1 MRNLKKILAL
11 VLALMMTVSLMVVAS
26 AASYD
31 DYSDKEQIDETY
43 AEAVEVLAGI
53 GMYQGDTEGTFRPQ
67 ENLSRAEVATLLYR
81 LTTGDYD
88 GSKVDTYAGYDEFT
102 DVSKDQWYAGYV
114 NYAYVEG
121 YVIGNGDGTFS
132 PENNVTGA
140 ELATMLLRV
149 LGRDAEGEEISGD
162 DWALDASVLAAKLG
176 LNENLPSVFMSK
188 DATREQTAQ
197 MIFNALQIETYW
209 NWSGNY
215 RPTGDTLIGLKST
228 RGRDIWGRPG
238 DQWSTNSGN
247 VAFLEDEPVAVYY
260 TAETECDIATDLGAA
275 LKAGY
280 KVYTNGASN
289 ESDDTINPLNRVST
303 LGEQGRRT
311 EIYANKPTEGTIV
324 YIDTFAAEVITVKD
338 RTYDVASHVWT
349 PAELT
354 VKVLSNKEA
363 NTAYGNGK
371 TITISSTVADYP
383 YSEGDILA
391 VNKLTSDNN
400 TKLGEGKYFVEGVL
414 SAKVVTVQAITQGSN
429 SQNNGFIGT
438 DGTSYVYNYTF
449 TTDVNSSVGKL
460 DTTAIDE
467 SYYVYTDARGNVM
480 CLIPVPT
487 TASGYGVVVGADV
500 EHVASQKY
508 ALVVNLLQADG
519 STTSVKFNNNGNFY
533 KTQAAAEQK
542 VVDDFSRP
550 RLISYTVKDGYVN
563 SWSDAGAAS
572 VTGDVLP
579 SGEADALT
587 GGPVVNDDTVFFVAN
602 YHKDQN
608 SAKYVFD
615 NYSIYTGF
623 KSIADLKNTDGT
635 FENGVQ
641 NNLKVTTLNLDTAA
655 DAEVVLV
662 LYSNLQTTP
671 ESEDEVNYAF
681 LTTEGDYVD
690 IYTDRHVYTKALIN
704 GVPGEL
710 TVTTAASGN
719 VTGNGTGLYRYTND
733 SANGWQ
739 TVIPEDG
746 NEYGTWTAPVAGV
759 MMVNTSDY
767 LTVADDCVAYL
778 VNTTTG
784 TCDAL
789 SLSVLGQYTAKCDI
803 AVQYDTDGFV
813 NLIYVVDAD
822 LA

>member
-26 AASYD
+26 AASID

-43 AEAVEVLAGI
+43 AVAVEVLAGI

-311 EIYANKPTEGTIV
+311 GDKGGRKGGAREHLI
-324 YIDTFAAEVITVKD
+324 AAPRPGCHD
-338 RTYDVASHVWT
+338 SH
-349 PAELT
+349 PRGSQIRLH
-354 VKVLSNKEA
+354 
-363 NTAYGNGK
+363 
-371 TITISSTVADYP
+371 
-383 YSEGDILA
+383 LA
-391 VNKLTSDNN
+391 
-400 TKLGEGKYFVEGVL
+400 
-414 SAKVVTVQAITQGSN
+414 
-429 SQNNGFIGT
+429 
-438 DGTSYVYNYTF
+438 
-449 TTDVNSSVGKL
+449 
-460 DTTAIDE
+460 
-467 SYYVYTDARGNVM
+467 
-480 CLIPVPT
+480 
-487 TASGYGVVVGADV
+487 
-500 EHVASQKY
+500 
-508 ALVVNLLQADG
+508 
-519 STTSVKFNNNGNFY
+519 
-533 KTQAAAEQK
+533 
-542 VVDDFSRP
+542 
-550 RLISYTVKDGYVN
+550 
-563 SWSDAGAAS
+563 
-572 VTGDVLP
+572 
-579 SGEADALT
+579 GEA
-587 GGPVVNDDTVFFVAN
+587 
-602 YHKDQN
+602 
-608 SAKYVFD
+608 
-615 NYSIYTGF
+615 
-623 KSIADLKNTDGT
+623 
-635 FENGVQ
+635 GV
-641 NNLKVTTLNLDTAA
+641 
-655 DAEVVLV
+655 
-662 LYSNLQTTP
+662 
-671 ESEDEVNYAF
+671 
-681 LTTEGDYVD
+681 
-690 IYTDRHVYTKALIN
+690 
-704 GVPGEL
+704 
-710 TVTTAASGN
+710 AASGKIR
-719 VTGNGTGLYRYTND
+719 VGPVPAVVGPHGDRHGGGGRNGQGD
-733 SANGWQ
+733 
-739 TVIPEDG
+739 
-746 NEYGTWTAPVAGV
+746 
-759 MMVNTSDY
+759 
-767 LTVADDCVAYL
+767 
-778 VNTTTG
+778 
-784 TCDAL
+784 
-789 SLSVLGQYTAKCDI
+789 LGI
-803 AVQYDTDGFV
+803 R
-813 NLIYVVDAD
+813 L
-822 LA
+822 

>member
-43 AEAVEVLAGI
+43 AVAVEVLAGI

-102 DVSKDQWYAGYV
+102 DVPKDQWYAGYV

-280 KVYTNGASN
+280 KVYTNGENN
-289 ESDDTINPLNRVST
+289 ETADTINPLNRVST

-311 EIYANKPTEGTIV
+311 EIYANKPAEGTIV
-324 YIDTFAAEVITVKD
+324 YIDTFVAVVDSVTD
-338 RTYDVASHVWT
+338 RTYDVASHTWK
-349 PAELT
+349 PAT
-354 VKVLSNKEA
+354 M
-363 NTAYGNGK
+363 TY
-371 TITISSTVADYP
+371 TISGDGYTNESVQYTVQDYTADYP
-383 YSEGDILA
+383 YSKGDVLSLNKITEGDQYLGSPLSTYPA
-391 VNKLTSDNN
+391 YNLT
-400 TKLGEGKYFVEGVL
+400 EL
-414 SAKVVTVQAITQGSN
+414 SATMVTVNAITQTA
-429 SQNNGFIGT
+429 NGNAAGFVGT
-438 DGTSYVYNYTF
+438 NGVSYLYNYTF
-449 TTDVNSSVGKL
+449 AGTKL
-460 DTTAIDE
+460 DTTAIG
-467 SYYVYTDARGNVM
+467 STYTVWTDAHGNV
-480 CLIPVPT
+480 LKLAKVSVA
-487 TASGYGVVVGADV
+487 TAGYGVVTGLDV
-500 EHVASQKY
+500 ERIALNKHV
-508 ALVVNLLQADG
+508 VVANVLQADG
-519 STTSVKFNNNGNFY
+519 STDKVYLTDSTADNGVYY
-533 KTQAAAEQK
+533 KDEDRADTAANA
-542 VVDDFSRP
+542 VGLNT
-550 RLISYTVKDGYVN
+550 LISYTDKNADGVCEYTKGSTANCTVVECGETNAIN
-563 SWSDAGAAS
+563 SSNLVD
-572 VTGDVLP
+572 
-579 SGEADALT
+579 
-587 GGPVVNDDTVFFVAN
+587 DDTVFFIAN
-602 YHKDQN
+602 YTYQN
-608 SAKYVFD
+608 ATKTYVFT
-615 NYSIYTGF
+615 NYSIVTGF
-623 KSIADLKNTDGT
+623 KNIKDLTIDAGT
-635 FENGVQ
+635 FETGSETQLDIEV
-641 NNLKVTTLNLDTAA
+641 LKDGTNAN
-655 DAEVVLV
+655 VVLV
-662 LYSNLQTTP
+662 KNANKQVEPATQ
-671 ESEDEVNYAF
+671 DVKNYAF
-681 LTTEGDYVD
+681 LTTVGDYVD
-690 IYTDRHVYTKALIN
+690 ISDDFHTYTKALIN
-704 GVPGEL
+704 GAPGQL
-710 TVTTAASGN
+710 QVTNAAAAN
-719 VTGNGTGLYRYTND
+719 VTGKGTGLYSYTNHTT
-733 SANGWQ
+733 NGWD
-739 TVIPEDG
+739 TVVKETANEANKG
-746 NEYGTWTAPVAGV
+746 NWTAPVAGV
-759 MMVNTSDY
+759 MELNGAKK
-767 LTVADDCVAYL
+767 TVADDCVIYL
-778 VNTTTG
+778 VNATTG

-789 SLSVLGQYTAKCDI
+789 SMSVLGQYTVDCGI
-803 AVQYDTDGFV
+803 AVQYDNYGYVD
-813 NLIYVVDAD
+813 LIYVVDAD
-822 LA
+822 LT